1 MNENKLEFSLDALRA
16 GDQAEIGRW
25 IESNLDP
32 IYRLSLRMLGTPQD
46 AEDITQ
52 ETFIKALNALPGFE
66 GRSSLSTW
74 LYRIA
79 MNEALMVLRKKHPEM
94 ISVDEDRET
103 EEGIP
108 DPIQIK
114 DWCCLPENEMLN
126 SETRSHLDQAIAKLS
141 SSLRAVFVLRDIQG
155 LSIQETAEI
164 MKISEANVKTRL
176 LRARLAL
183 RETLT
188 DYFGEKMERLKG

>member
-1 MNENKLEFSLDALRA
+1 MYKEQREFSLEGLRA
-16 GDQAEIGRW
+16 GNKAEISRW
-25 IESNLDP
+25 VESNLDP
-32 IYRLSLRMLGTPQD
+32 IYRLSLRMLGMPQD

-52 ETFIKALNALPGFE
+52 ETFIKALNALPDFE

-94 ISVDEDRET
+94 ISVDEERET
-103 EEGIP
+103 DEGVP

-114 DWCCLPENEMLN
+114 DWCCLPENEMMN
-126 SETRSHLDQAIAKLS
+126 SETRMHLDRAIAKLS
-141 SSLRAVFVLRDIQG
+141 TSLRAVFILRDIQG

-188 DYFGEKMERLKG
+188 DYFGEKMNRMNE